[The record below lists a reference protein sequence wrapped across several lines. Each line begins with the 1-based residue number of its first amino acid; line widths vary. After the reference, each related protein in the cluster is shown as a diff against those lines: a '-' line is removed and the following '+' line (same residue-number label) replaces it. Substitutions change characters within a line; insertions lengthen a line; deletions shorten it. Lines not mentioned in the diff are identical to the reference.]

1 MRHLYYTLQTLLRGH
16 GGTAEKII
24 SLTLG
29 LAMGVLLFAQI
40 AYELSFDRFYPNP
53 DTLVMLRMRNVTKGV
68 PEYGYNY
75 GTYRPAAADLS
86 EAFPDLVESACL
98 TSNLWTP
105 AFYKDDKKLDDI
117 QTLFA
122 DTAYFATTGLTLLQ
136 GDPMDLGVQGNAF
149 ISESMARRLY
159 GDESPIGK
167 VLSVEKLF
175 DVTIR
180 GIYADVPRSS
190 IMPHD
195 LLLSM
200 AALDW
205 AYGRGTW
212 DMNNL
217 YGVLGFSI
225 FFVSILNYVLR
236 AVAAMS
242 RRAKLVGVHKC
253 SGADGRHI
261 LSMFLWETGL
271 LVAASILCGG
281 VLLWLL
287 RGQVEELLGSRL
299 TDLFTWQTLYVPL
312 DTVLLLFLVAG
323 VVPGRIYARIPV
335 TQVFRRYTD
344 GKRSWKRGLL
354 TVQFIGVAFIG
365 GLLLTTVWQYHDL
378 MTRSVGFRAEGLAVG
393 TVTGNIQRAQG
404 VADAI
409 RREPYVEAVAGSSNN
424 LLVHYSTNRLTDN
437 QGNFIC
443 PLHFTQID
451 KDFPQVTGIRLLEG
465 HWPQHR
471 GEAVVGRKTV
481 ETLKWGDTAIGRQLP
496 IDLSWAGLE
505 EPAIVT
511 GVVENVRNMGFFA
524 SQTCTAFIL
533 NDRVRTFNVRLKAP
547 LDENLKRLNAFV
559 KSAYPDLSLEF
570 TTYQDIRREQN
581 ASVST
586 FRNTVWV
593 TTACIILIVLMGL
606 IGYVSDETQ
615 RRSKEIAVRK
625 VNGAEASDILRLL
638 SVDILKIA
646 VLAVAAGMAAAWYVS
661 GQWMQQ
667 FADSRL
673 LSPAWYALL
682 ALGRRSAEGLAHRQ
696 RESCAEHQKRVKA
709 NKKVPPAFLSMRE
722 GQGDSLI
729 LRTPIGRKIWCYCMA
744 CGWNRCFRRTYHRR
758 ISTAV
763 TKAKKSLTGMLVQMP
778 SSPMNCGNTSRQ
790 GSR

>member
-86 EAFPDLVESACL
+86 EAFPELVESASL

-122 DTAYFATTGLTLLQ
+122 DTAYFATTGLTLLK
-136 GDPMDLGVQGNAF
+136 GDPKDLALHSNAF
-149 ISESMARRLY
+149 ISESMARQLY

-167 VLSVEKLF
+167 ELSVEKLF
-175 DVTIR
+175 NVTIR
-180 GIYADVPRSS
+180 GVYADVPRNS

-195 LLLSM
+195 LLLPM
-200 AALDW
+200 AAMDW
-205 AYGRGTW
+205 AYGAGTW
-212 DMNNL
+212 GTNNL
-217 YGVLGFSI
+217 YGVLFRLKQPTDVDAMNSRIQKAVEQYTDPHLGDDVVTEYSVLPLYKVYRSLPDSTRRLVILGVLGFSI

-242 RRAKLVGVHKC
+242 RRAKQVGVHKC
-253 SGADGRHI
+253 SGADGWHI

-271 LVAASILCGG
+271 LVAASIVCGG
-281 VLLWLL
+281 ALLWLL
-287 RGQVEELLGSRL
+287 RGQMEELLGSRL
-299 TDLFTWQTLYVPL
+299 SDLFTWQTLYVPL
-312 DTVLLLFLVAG
+312 GTVLLLFLVAG

-365 GLLLTTVWQYHDL
+365 GMLLTTVWQYHDL
-378 MTRSVGFRAEGLAVG
+378 MTRSVGFHAEGLAVG
-393 TVTGNIQRAQG
+393 TVTGNIERAQG

-409 RREPYVEAVAGSSNN
+409 RREPYVEAVAGSGTS
-424 LLVHYSTNRLTDN
+424 LLAHYSTNRLTDN

-443 PLHFTQID
+443 PLHFTLMD
-451 KDFPQVTGIRLLEG
+451 KEMPQVTGMTLLEG

-471 GEAVVGRKTV
+471 GEAVVGRTTV
-481 ETLKWGDTAIGRQLP
+481 ETLKWGDTAIGRKLP
-496 IDLSWAGLE
+496 VDPSWAWLE
-505 EPAIVT
+505 EQPVVT
-511 GVVENVRNMGFFA
+511 GVVEDVRNMGFFQG
-524 SQTCTAFIL
+524 QTCTAFIL

-682 ALGRRSAEGLAHRQ
+682 ALLLLVLIVAVVVL
-696 RESCAEHQKRVKA
+696 KA
-709 NKKVPPAFLSMRE
+709 WRIANENPVLS
-722 GQGDSLI
+722 I
-729 LRTPIGRKIWCYCMA
+729 
-744 CGWNRCFRRTYHRR
+744 
-758 ISTAV
+758 
-763 TKAKKSLTGMLVQMP
+763 KSE
-778 SSPMNCGNTSRQ
+778 
-790 GSR
+790 

>member
-53 DTLVMLRMRNVTKGV
+53 DTLVMLRMRNVTKGA
-68 PEYGYNY
+68 PEPEYNY

-86 EAFPDLVESACL
+86 EAFPELVESACL
-98 TSNLWTP
+98 TSNFWRP

-122 DTAYFATTGLTLLQ
+122 DTAYFATTGLTLLK
-136 GDPMDLGVQGNAF
+136 GDPKDLALHSNAF
-149 ISESMARRLY
+149 ISESMARQLY

-167 VLSVEKLF
+167 ELSVEKLYN
-175 DVTIR
+175 VTIR
-180 GIYADVPRSS
+180 GVYADVPRNS

-195 LLLSM
+195 LLLPM
-200 AALDW
+200 AAMDW
-205 AYGRGTW
+205 AYGAGTW
-212 DMNNL
+212 GTNNL
-217 YGVLGFSI
+217 YGVLFRLKQPADVEAMNSRIQKAVEQYTDPHLGDDVVTEYSVLPLYKVYRSLPDSTRRLVILGVLGFSI

-242 RRAKLVGVHKC
+242 RRAKQVGVHKC
-253 SGADGRHI
+253 SGADGWHI

-281 VLLWLL
+281 ALLWLL

-312 DTVLLLFLVAG
+312 GTVLLLFLVAG

-365 GLLLTTVWQYHDL
+365 GMLLTTVWQYHDL

-393 TVTGNIQRAQG
+393 TVTGNIERAQG

-409 RREPYVEAVAGSSNN
+409 RREPYVEAVAGSGTS
-424 LLVHYSTNRLTDN
+424 LLAHYSTNRLTDN

-443 PLHFTQID
+443 PLHFTLMD
-451 KDFPQVTGIRLLEG
+451 KEMPQVTGMTLLEG

-471 GEAVVGRKTV
+471 GEAVVGRTTV
-481 ETLKWGDTAIGRQLP
+481 ETLKWGDTAIGRKLP
-496 IDLSWAGLE
+496 VDPSWARLE
-505 EPAIVT
+505 EQPVVT
-511 GVVENVRNMGFFA
+511 GVVEDVRNMGFFQG
-524 SQTCTAFIL
+524 QTCTAFIL

-547 LDENLKRLNAFV
+547 LDDNLKRLNAFI

-682 ALGRRSAEGLAHRQ
+682 ALLLLVLIVAVVVL
-696 RESCAEHQKRVKA
+696 KA
-709 NKKVPPAFLSMRE
+709 WRIANENPVLS
-722 GQGDSLI
+722 I
-729 LRTPIGRKIWCYCMA
+729 
-744 CGWNRCFRRTYHRR
+744 
-758 ISTAV
+758 
-763 TKAKKSLTGMLVQMP
+763 KSE
-778 SSPMNCGNTSRQ
+778 
-790 GSR
+790 

>member
-68 PEYGYNY
+68 PEAGYNY
-75 GTYRPAAADLS
+75 FTYRPAAADLS
-86 EAFPDLVESACL
+86 EAFPELVESACL
-98 TSNLWTP
+98 TSNFWRP

-122 DTAYFATTGLTLLQ
+122 DTAYFATTGLTLLK
-136 GDPMDLGVQGNAF
+136 GDPKDLALHSNAF
-149 ISESMARRLY
+149 ISESMARQLY

-167 VLSVEKLF
+167 ELSVEKLF
-175 DVTIR
+175 NVTIR
-180 GIYADVPRSS
+180 GVYADVPRNS

-195 LLLSM
+195 LLLPM
-200 AALDW
+200 AAMDW
-205 AYGRGTW
+205 AYGAGTW
-212 DMNNL
+212 GTNNL
-217 YGVLGFSI
+217 YGVLFRLKQPTDVDAMNSRIQKAVEQYTDPHLGDDVVTEYSVLPLYKVYRSLPDSTRRLVILGVLGFSI

-242 RRAKLVGVHKC
+242 RRAKQVGVHKC
-253 SGADGRHI
+253 SGADGWHI

-271 LVAASILCGG
+271 LVAASIVCGG
-281 VLLWLL
+281 ALLWLL

-299 TDLFTWQTLYVPL
+299 SDLFTWQTLYVPL
-312 DTVLLLFLVAG
+312 GTVLLLFLMAG

-365 GLLLTTVWQYHDL
+365 SMLLTTVWQYHDL

-393 TVTGNIQRAQG
+393 TVTGNIERAQG

-409 RREPYVEAVAGSSNN
+409 RREPYVEAVAGSGTS
-424 LLVHYSTNRLTDN
+424 LLAHYSTNRLTDN

-443 PLHFTQID
+443 PLHFTLMD
-451 KDFPQVTGIRLLEG
+451 KEMPQVTGMTLLEG

-471 GEAVVGRKTV
+471 GEAVVGRTTV
-481 ETLKWGDTAIGRQLP
+481 ETLKWGDTAIGRKLP
-496 IDLSWAGLE
+496 VDPSWARLE
-505 EPAIVT
+505 EQPVVT
-511 GVVENVRNMGFFA
+511 GVVEDVRNMGFFQG
-524 SQTCTAFIL
+524 QTCTAFIL

-547 LDENLKRLNAFV
+547 LDDNLKRLNAFI

-638 SVDILKIA
+638 SLDILKIA

-682 ALGRRSAEGLAHRQ
+682 ALLLLVLIVAIVVL
-696 RESCAEHQKRVKA
+696 KA
-709 NKKVPPAFLSMRE
+709 WRIANENPVLS
-722 GQGDSLI
+722 I
-729 LRTPIGRKIWCYCMA
+729 
-744 CGWNRCFRRTYHRR
+744 
-758 ISTAV
+758 
-763 TKAKKSLTGMLVQMP
+763 KSE
-778 SSPMNCGNTSRQ
+778 
-790 GSR
+790 

>member
-68 PEYGYNY
+68 PEAGYNY
-75 GTYRPAAADLS
+75 FTYRPAAADLS
-86 EAFPDLVESACL
+86 EAFPELVESACL
-98 TSNLWTP
+98 TSNFWRP

-122 DTAYFATTGLTLLQ
+122 DTAYFATTGLTLLK
-136 GDPMDLGVQGNAF
+136 GDPKDLALHSNAF
-149 ISESMARRLY
+149 ISESMARQLY

-167 VLSVEKLF
+167 ELSVEKLF
-175 DVTIR
+175 NVTIR
-180 GIYADVPRSS
+180 GVYADVPRNS

-195 LLLSM
+195 LLLPM
-200 AALDW
+200 AAMDW
-205 AYGRGTW
+205 AYGAGTW
-212 DMNNL
+212 GTNNL
-217 YGVLGFSI
+217 YGVLFRLKQPTDVDAMNSRIQKAVEQYTDPHLGDDVVTEYSVLPLYKVYRSLPDSTRRLVILGVLGFSI

-242 RRAKLVGVHKC
+242 RRAKQVGVHKC
-253 SGADGRHI
+253 SGADGWHI

-271 LVAASILCGG
+271 LVAASIVCGG
-281 VLLWLL
+281 ALLWLL

-299 TDLFTWQTLYVPL
+299 SDLFTWQTLYVPL
-312 DTVLLLFLVAG
+312 GTVLLLFLMAG
-323 VVPGRIYARIPV
+323 VVPGRIYARIPM
-335 TQVFRRYTD
+335 TQVFRCYTD

-354 TVQFIGVAFIG
+354 TVQFIGVSFIG

-393 TVTGNIQRAQG
+393 TVTGNIERAQG

-409 RREPYVEAVAGSSNN
+409 RREPYVEAVAGSGSH
-424 LLVHYSTNRLTDN
+424 LLAHFSTYRLLDN

-443 PLHFTQID
+443 PLHFTLMD
-451 KDFPQVTGIRLLEG
+451 KEMPQVTGMTLLEG

-471 GEAVVGRKTV
+471 GEAVVGRTTV
-481 ETLKWGDTAIGRQLP
+481 ETLKWGDTAIGRKLP
-496 IDLSWAGLE
+496 VDPSWARLE
-505 EPAIVT
+505 EQPVVT
-511 GVVENVRNMGFFA
+511 GVVEDVRNMGFFQG
-524 SQTCTAFIL
+524 QTCTAFIL

-547 LDENLKRLNAFV
+547 LDDNLKRLNAFI

-638 SVDILKIA
+638 SLDILKIA

-682 ALGRRSAEGLAHRQ
+682 ALLLLMLIVAIVVL
-696 RESCAEHQKRVKA
+696 KA
-709 NKKVPPAFLSMRE
+709 WRIANENPVLS
-722 GQGDSLI
+722 I
-729 LRTPIGRKIWCYCMA
+729 
-744 CGWNRCFRRTYHRR
+744 
-758 ISTAV
+758 
-763 TKAKKSLTGMLVQMP
+763 KSE
-778 SSPMNCGNTSRQ
+778 
-790 GSR
+790 

>member
-68 PEYGYNY
+68 PAAEYNY

-86 EAFPDLVESACL
+86 EAFPELVESASL

-122 DTAYFATTGLTLLQ
+122 DTAYFATTGLTLLK
-136 GDPMDLGVQGNAF
+136 GDPKDLALHSNAF
-149 ISESMARRLY
+149 ISESMARQLY

-167 VLSVEKLF
+167 ELSVEKLF
-175 DVTIR
+175 NVTIR
-180 GIYADVPRSS
+180 GVYADVPRNS

-195 LLLSM
+195 LLLPM
-200 AALDW
+200 AAMDW
-205 AYGRGTW
+205 AYGAGTW
-212 DMNNL
+212 GTNNL
-217 YGVLGFSI
+217 YGVLFRLKQPTDVDAMNSRIQKAVEQYTDPHLGDDVVTEYSVLPLYKVYRSLPDSTRRLVILGVLGFSI

-242 RRAKLVGVHKC
+242 RRAKQVGVHKC
-253 SGADGRHI
+253 SGADGWHI

-271 LVAASILCGG
+271 LVVVSILFGG
-281 VLLWLL
+281 ALLWLL

-299 TDLFTWQTLYVPL
+299 SDLFTWQTLYVPL
-312 DTVLLLFLVAG
+312 GTVLLLFLVAG

-365 GLLLTTVWQYHDL
+365 SMLLTTVWQYHDL

-393 TVTGNIQRAQG
+393 TVTGNIERAQG

-409 RREPYVEAVAGSSNN
+409 RREPYVEAVAGSGTS

-443 PLHFTQID
+443 PLHFTLMD
-451 KDFPQVTGIRLLEG
+451 KEMPQVTGMTLLEG

-471 GEAVVGRKTV
+471 GEAVVGRTTV
-481 ETLKWGDTAIGRQLP
+481 ETLKWGDTAIGRKLP
-496 IDLSWAGLE
+496 VDPSWARLE
-505 EPAIVT
+505 EQPVVT
-511 GVVENVRNMGFFA
+511 GVVEDVRNMGFFQG
-524 SQTCTAFIL
+524 QTCTAFIL

-547 LDENLKRLNAFV
+547 LDDNLKRLNAFV
-559 KSAYPDLSLEF
+559 KSTYPDLSLEF

-638 SVDILKIA
+638 SLDILKIA

-682 ALGRRSAEGLAHRQ
+682 ALLLLVLIVAIVVL
-696 RESCAEHQKRVKA
+696 KA
-709 NKKVPPAFLSMRE
+709 WRIANENPVLS
-722 GQGDSLI
+722 I
-729 LRTPIGRKIWCYCMA
+729 
-744 CGWNRCFRRTYHRR
+744 
-758 ISTAV
+758 
-763 TKAKKSLTGMLVQMP
+763 KSE
-778 SSPMNCGNTSRQ
+778 
-790 GSR
+790 

>member
-1 MRHLYYTLQTLLRGH
+1 MRHLYYTIQTLLRGH

-68 PEYGYNY
+68 PAAEYNY

-86 EAFPDLVESACL
+86 EAFPELVESACL
-98 TSNLWTP
+98 TSNFWRP
-105 AFYKDDKKLDDI
+105 AFYKDDKKLEDI

-122 DTAYFATTGLTLLQ
+122 DTAYFATTGLTLLK
-136 GDPMDLGVQGNAF
+136 GDPKDLALHSNAF
-149 ISESMARRLY
+149 ISESMARQLY

-167 VLSVEKLF
+167 ELSVEKLF
-175 DVTIR
+175 NVTIR
-180 GIYADVPRSS
+180 GVYADVPRNS

-195 LLLSM
+195 LLLPM
-200 AALDW
+200 AAMDW
-205 AYGRGTW
+205 AYGAGTW
-212 DMNNL
+212 GTNNL
-217 YGVLGFSI
+217 YGVLFRLKQPTDVDAMNSRIQKAVEQYTDPHLGDDVVTEYSVLPLYKVYRSLPDSTRRLVILGVLGFSI

-242 RRAKLVGVHKC
+242 RRAKQVGVHKC
-253 SGADGRHI
+253 SGADGWHI

-281 VLLWLL
+281 ALLWLL

-312 DTVLLLFLVAG
+312 GTVLLLFLVAG

-365 GLLLTTVWQYHDL
+365 GMLLTTVWQYHDL

-393 TVTGNIQRAQG
+393 MVTGNIERAQG

-409 RREPYVEAVAGSSNN
+409 RREPYVEAVAGSGTS
-424 LLVHYSTNRLTDN
+424 LLAHYSTNRLTDN

-443 PLHFTQID
+443 PLHFTLMD
-451 KDFPQVTGIRLLEG
+451 KEMPQVTGMTLLEG

-471 GEAVVGRKTV
+471 GEAVVGRTTV
-481 ETLKWGDTAIGRQLP
+481 ETLKWGDTAIGRKLP
-496 IDLSWAGLE
+496 VDPSWARLE
-505 EPAIVT
+505 EQPVVT
-511 GVVENVRNMGFFA
+511 GVVEDVRNMGFFQG
-524 SQTCTAFIL
+524 QTCTAFIL

-547 LDENLKRLNAFV
+547 LDDNLKRLNAFI

-682 ALGRRSAEGLAHRQ
+682 ALLLLVLIVAVVVL
-696 RESCAEHQKRVKA
+696 KA
-709 NKKVPPAFLSMRE
+709 WRIANENPVLS
-722 GQGDSLI
+722 I
-729 LRTPIGRKIWCYCMA
+729 
-744 CGWNRCFRRTYHRR
+744 
-758 ISTAV
+758 
-763 TKAKKSLTGMLVQMP
+763 KSE
-778 SSPMNCGNTSRQ
+778 
-790 GSR
+790 

>member
-68 PEYGYNY
+68 PAAEYNY

-86 EAFPDLVESACL
+86 EAFPELVESACL
-98 TSNLWTP
+98 TSNFWRP

-122 DTAYFATTGLTLLQ
+122 DTAYFATTGLTLLK
-136 GDPMDLGVQGNAF
+136 GDPKDLALHSNAF
-149 ISESMARRLY
+149 ISESMARQLY
-159 GDESPIGK
+159 GDENPIGK
-167 VLSVEKLF
+167 ELSVEKLYN
-175 DVTIR
+175 VTIR
-180 GIYADVPRSS
+180 GVYADVPRNS

-195 LLLSM
+195 LLLPM
-200 AALDW
+200 AAMDW
-205 AYGRGTW
+205 AYGAGTW
-212 DMNNL
+212 GTNNL
-217 YGVLGFSI
+217 YGVLFRLKQPADVEAMNSRIQKAVEQYTDPHLGDDVVTEYSVLPLYKVYRSLPDSTRRLVILGVLGFSI

-242 RRAKLVGVHKC
+242 RRAKQVGVHKC
-253 SGADGRHI
+253 SGADGWHI

-271 LVAASILCGG
+271 LVVVSILCGG
-281 VLLWLL
+281 ALLWLL

-299 TDLFTWQTLYVPL
+299 ADLFTWQTLYVPL
-312 DTVLLLFLVAG
+312 GTVLLLFLVAG

-354 TVQFIGVAFIG
+354 TVQFIGVSFIG
-365 GLLLTTVWQYHDL
+365 SMLLTTVWQYHDL

-393 TVTGNIQRAQG
+393 TVTGNIERAQG

-409 RREPYVEAVAGSSNN
+409 RREPYVEAVAGSGTS
-424 LLVHYSTNRLTDN
+424 LLAHYSTNRLTDN

-443 PLHFTQID
+443 PLHFTLMD
-451 KDFPQVTGIRLLEG
+451 KEMPQVTGMTLLEG

-471 GEAVVGRKTV
+471 GEAVVGRTTV
-481 ETLKWGDTAIGRQLP
+481 ETLKWGDTAIGRKLP
-496 IDLSWAGLE
+496 VDPSWAGLE

-559 KSAYPDLSLEF
+559 KSTYPDLSLEF

-667 FADSRL
+667 FADSHL

-682 ALGRRSAEGLAHRQ
+682 ALLLLVLIVAVVVL
-696 RESCAEHQKRVKA
+696 KA
-709 NKKVPPAFLSMRE
+709 WRIANENPVLS
-722 GQGDSLI
+722 I
-729 LRTPIGRKIWCYCMA
+729 
-744 CGWNRCFRRTYHRR
+744 
-758 ISTAV
+758 
-763 TKAKKSLTGMLVQMP
+763 KSE
-778 SSPMNCGNTSRQ
+778 
-790 GSR
+790 

>member
-40 AYELSFDRFYPNP
+40 AYELSYDRFYPNP

-86 EAFPDLVESACL
+86 EAFPELVESASL

-122 DTAYFATTGLTLLQ
+122 DTAYFATTGLTLLK
-136 GDPMDLGVQGNAF
+136 GDPKDLALHSNAF
-149 ISESMARRLY
+149 ISESMARQLY

-167 VLSVEKLF
+167 ELSVEKLF
-175 DVTIR
+175 NVTIR
-180 GIYADVPRSS
+180 GVYADVPRNS

-195 LLLSM
+195 LLLPM
-200 AALDW
+200 AAMDW
-205 AYGRGTW
+205 AYGAGTW
-212 DMNNL
+212 GTNNL
-217 YGVLGFSI
+217 YGVLFRLKQPTDVDAMNSRIQKAVEQYTDPHLGDDVVTEYSVQPLYKVYRSLPDSTRRLVILGVLGFSI

-253 SGADGRHI
+253 SGADSRHI

-287 RGQVEELLGSRL
+287 REQVEELLGSRL

-312 DTVLLLFLVAG
+312 GTVLLLFLVAG

-393 TVTGNIQRAQG
+393 MVTGDIRRAQG

-409 RREPYVEAVAGSSNN
+409 RREPYVEAVAGSGTN
-424 LLVHYSTNRLTDN
+424 LLAHFSTYRLTDN

-443 PLHFTQID
+443 PLHFTLMD
-451 KDFPQVTGIRLLEG
+451 KEMPQVTGMTLLEG

-471 GEAVVGRKTV
+471 GEAVVGRTTV
-481 ETLKWGDTAIGRQLP
+481 ETLKWGDTAIGRKLP
-496 IDLSWAGLE
+496 VDPSWARLE
-505 EPAIVT
+505 EQPVVT
-511 GVVENVRNMGFFA
+511 GVVEDVRNMGFFQG
-524 SQTCTAFIL
+524 QTCTAFIL
-533 NDRVRTFNVRLKAP
+533 NDRIRTFNVRLKAP
-547 LDENLKRLNAFV
+547 LDDNLKRLNAFI

-638 SVDILKIA
+638 SLDILKIA

-682 ALGRRSAEGLAHRQ
+682 ALLLLMLIVAIVVL
-696 RESCAEHQKRVKA
+696 KA
-709 NKKVPPAFLSMRE
+709 WRIANENPVLS
-722 GQGDSLI
+722 I
-729 LRTPIGRKIWCYCMA
+729 
-744 CGWNRCFRRTYHRR
+744 
-758 ISTAV
+758 
-763 TKAKKSLTGMLVQMP
+763 KSE
-778 SSPMNCGNTSRQ
+778 
-790 GSR
+790 

>member
-1 MRHLYYTLQTLLRGH
+1 MRHLYYILQTLLRGH

-29 LAMGVLLFAQI
+29 LVMGVLLFAQI
-40 AYELSFDRFYPNP
+40 AYELSYDRFYPNP

-68 PEYGYNY
+68 PEPGYNY

-86 EAFPDLVESACL
+86 EAFPELVESASL
-98 TSNLWTP
+98 TSNFWAP

-136 GDPMDLGVQGNAF
+136 GNPMDLGVKSNAF
-149 ISESMARRLY
+149 ISESKARELY

-167 VLSVEKLF
+167 ELSVEKLF
-175 DVTIR
+175 NVTIR
-180 GIYADVPRSS
+180 GIYADVPRNS

-200 AALDW
+200 AAMDW

-217 YGVLGFSI
+217 YGVLFRLKQPADVDAMNSRIQKAVEQYTDPHLGDDVVTEYSVLPLYKVYRSFPDSTRRLVILGVLGFSI

-253 SGADGRHI
+253 SGADGWHI

-271 LVAASILCGG
+271 LVVASILCGG

-287 RGQVEELLGSRL
+287 REQVEELLGSRL

-312 DTVLLLFLVAG
+312 GTVLLLFLVAG

-354 TVQFIGVAFIG
+354 FVQFIGVSFIG
-365 GLLLTTVWQYHDL
+365 GLLLTTVWQYHEL

-393 TVTGNIQRAQG
+393 MVTGNIQRAQG

-409 RREPYVEAVAGSSNN
+409 RREPYVEAVAGSGSH
-424 LLVHYSTNRLTDN
+424 LLAHFSTYRLLDN

-451 KDFPQVTGIRLLEG
+451 KDFPQVTGLQLLEG

-496 IDLSWAGLE
+496 IDPSWAGLE

-511 GVVENVRNMGFFA
+511 GVVENVRNMGFF
-524 SQTCTAFIL
+524 SGQTCTAFIL
-533 NDRVRTFNVRLKAP
+533 NDRLRTFNVRLKVP

-559 KSAYPDLSLEF
+559 KSTYPDLALEF

-615 RRSKEIAVRK
+615 RRSKEIAIRK

-638 SVDILKIA
+638 SLDILKIA
-646 VLAVAAGMAAAWYVS
+646 VVAVAAGMAVAWYVS

-667 FADSRL
+667 FADSHL
-673 LSPAWYALL
+673 LSVVWYVLL
-682 ALGRRSAEGLAHRQ
+682 ALLLLVLVVAVVVL
-696 RESCAEHQKRVKA
+696 KA
-709 NKKVPPAFLSMRE
+709 WRIANENPVLS
-722 GQGDSLI
+722 I
-729 LRTPIGRKIWCYCMA
+729 
-744 CGWNRCFRRTYHRR
+744 
-758 ISTAV
+758 
-763 TKAKKSLTGMLVQMP
+763 KSE
-778 SSPMNCGNTSRQ
+778 
-790 GSR
+790 

>member
-53 DTLVMLRMRNVTKGV
+53 DTLVMLRMRNVTKGA
-68 PEYGYNY
+68 PEPEYNY

-86 EAFPDLVESACL
+86 EAFPELVESACL
-98 TSNLWTP
+98 TSNFWRPT
-105 AFYKDDKKLDDI
+105 FYKDDKKLDDI

-122 DTAYFATTGLTLLQ
+122 DTAYFATTGLTLLK
-136 GDPMDLGVQGNAF
+136 GDPKDLALHSNAF

-167 VLSVEKLF
+167 ELSVEKLYN
-175 DVTIR
+175 VTIR
-180 GIYADVPRSS
+180 GVYADVPRNS

-195 LLLSM
+195 LLLPM
-200 AALDW
+200 AAMDW
-205 AYGRGTW
+205 AYGAGTW
-212 DMNNL
+212 GTNNL
-217 YGVLGFSI
+217 YGVLFRLKQPADVEAMNSRIQKAVEQYTDPHLGDDVVTEYSVLPLYKVYRSLPDSTRRLVILGVLGFSI

-242 RRAKLVGVHKC
+242 RRAKQVGVHKC

-271 LVAASILCGG
+271 LVAASIVCGG
-281 VLLWLL
+281 ALLWLL

-299 TDLFTWQTLYVPL
+299 SDLFTWQTLYVPL
-312 DTVLLLFLVAG
+312 GTVLLFFLVAG

-365 GLLLTTVWQYHDL
+365 GMLLTTVWQYHDL

-393 TVTGNIQRAQG
+393 TVTGNIERAQG

-409 RREPYVEAVAGSSNN
+409 RREPYVEAVAGSGTS
-424 LLVHYSTNRLTDN
+424 LLAHYSTNRLTDN

-443 PLHFTQID
+443 PLHFTLMD
-451 KDFPQVTGIRLLEG
+451 KEMPQVTGMTLLEG

-471 GEAVVGRKTV
+471 GEAVVGRTTV
-481 ETLKWGDTAIGRQLP
+481 ETLKWGDTAIGRKLP
-496 IDLSWAGLE
+496 IDPSWTRLE
-505 EPAIVT
+505 EQPVVT
-511 GVVENVRNMGFFA
+511 GVVEDVRNMGFFQG
-524 SQTCTAFIL
+524 QTCTAFIL

-547 LDENLKRLNAFV
+547 LDDNLKRLNAFI

-593 TTACIILIVLMGL
+593 TTACIILIVLMWL

-638 SVDILKIA
+638 SLDILKIA

-682 ALGRRSAEGLAHRQ
+682 ALLLLVLIVAVVVL
-696 RESCAEHQKRVKA
+696 KA
-709 NKKVPPAFLSMRE
+709 WRIANENPVLS
-722 GQGDSLI
+722 I
-729 LRTPIGRKIWCYCMA
+729 
-744 CGWNRCFRRTYHRR
+744 
-758 ISTAV
+758 
-763 TKAKKSLTGMLVQMP
+763 KSE
-778 SSPMNCGNTSRQ
+778 
-790 GSR
+790 

>member
-86 EAFPDLVESACL
+86 EAFPELVESASL

-122 DTAYFATTGLTLLQ
+122 DTAYFATTGLTLLK
-136 GDPMDLGVQGNAF
+136 GDPKDLALHSNAF
-149 ISESMARRLY
+149 ISESMARQLY

-167 VLSVEKLF
+167 ELSVEKLF
-175 DVTIR
+175 NVTIR
-180 GIYADVPRSS
+180 GVYADVPRNS

-195 LLLSM
+195 LLLPM
-200 AALDW
+200 AAMDW
-205 AYGRGTW
+205 AYGAGTW
-212 DMNNL
+212 GTNNL
-217 YGVLGFSI
+217 YGVLFRLKQPTDVDAMNSRIQKAVEQYTDPHLGDDVVTEYSVLPLYKVYRSLPDSTRRLVILGVLGFSI

-242 RRAKLVGVHKC
+242 RRAKQVGVHKC
-253 SGADGRHI
+253 SGADGWHI

-271 LVAASILCGG
+271 LVAASIVCGG
-281 VLLWLL
+281 ALLWLL

-299 TDLFTWQTLYVPL
+299 SDLFTWQTLYVPL
-312 DTVLLLFLVAG
+312 GTVLLLFLVAG

-365 GLLLTTVWQYHDL
+365 GMLLTTVWQYHDL
-378 MTRSVGFRAEGLAVG
+378 MTRSVGFHAEGLAVG
-393 TVTGNIQRAQG
+393 TVTGNIERAQG

-409 RREPYVEAVAGSSNN
+409 RREPYVEAVAGSGTS
-424 LLVHYSTNRLTDN
+424 LLAHYSTNRLTDN

-443 PLHFTQID
+443 PLHFTLMD
-451 KDFPQVTGIRLLEG
+451 KEMPQVTGMTLLEG

-471 GEAVVGRKTV
+471 GEAVVGRTTV
-481 ETLKWGDTAIGRQLP
+481 ETLKWGDTAIGRKLP
-496 IDLSWAGLE
+496 VDPSWARLE
-505 EPAIVT
+505 EQPVVT
-511 GVVENVRNMGFFA
+511 GVVEDVRNMGFFQG
-524 SQTCTAFIL
+524 QTCTAFIL

-547 LDENLKRLNAFV
+547 LDDNLKRLNAFV
-559 KSAYPDLSLEF
+559 KSTYPDLALEF

-615 RRSKEIAVRK
+615 RRSKEIAIRK

-646 VLAVAAGMAAAWYVS
+646 VAAVVAGMAAAWYVS

-682 ALGRRSAEGLAHRQ
+682 ALLLLVLIVAVVVL
-696 RESCAEHQKRVKA
+696 KA
-709 NKKVPPAFLSMRE
+709 WRIANENPVLS
-722 GQGDSLI
+722 I
-729 LRTPIGRKIWCYCMA
+729 
-744 CGWNRCFRRTYHRR
+744 
-758 ISTAV
+758 
-763 TKAKKSLTGMLVQMP
+763 KSE
-778 SSPMNCGNTSRQ
+778 
-790 GSR
+790 

>member
-86 EAFPDLVESACL
+86 EAFPELVESASL

-122 DTAYFATTGLTLLQ
+122 DTAYFATTGLTLLK
-136 GDPMDLGVQGNAF
+136 GDPKDLALHSNAF
-149 ISESMARRLY
+149 ISESMARQLY

-167 VLSVEKLF
+167 ELSVEKLF
-175 DVTIR
+175 NVTIR
-180 GIYADVPRSS
+180 GVYADVPRNS

-195 LLLSM
+195 LLLPM
-200 AALDW
+200 AAMDW
-205 AYGRGTW
+205 AYGAGTW
-212 DMNNL
+212 GTNNL
-217 YGVLGFSI
+217 YGVLFRLKQPTDVDAMNSRIQKAVEQYTDPHLGDDVVTEYSVLPLYKVYRSLPDSTRRLVILGVLGFSI

-242 RRAKLVGVHKC
+242 RRAKQVGVHKC
-253 SGADGRHI
+253 SGADGWHI

-271 LVAASILCGG
+271 LVVVSILFGG
-281 VLLWLL
+281 ALLWLL

-299 TDLFTWQTLYVPL
+299 SDLFTWQTLYVPL
-312 DTVLLLFLVAG
+312 GTVLLLFLVAG

-365 GLLLTTVWQYHDL
+365 SMLLTTVWQYHDL

-393 TVTGNIQRAQG
+393 TVTGNIERAQG

-409 RREPYVEAVAGSSNN
+409 RREPYVEAVAGSGTS
-424 LLVHYSTNRLTDN
+424 LLAHYSTNRLTDN

-443 PLHFTQID
+443 PLHFTLMD
-451 KDFPQVTGIRLLEG
+451 KEMPQVTGMTLLEG

-471 GEAVVGRKTV
+471 GEAVVGRTTV
-481 ETLKWGDTAIGRQLP
+481 ETLKWGDTAIGRKLP
-496 IDLSWAGLE
+496 VDPSWARLE
-505 EPAIVT
+505 EQPVVT
-511 GVVENVRNMGFFA
+511 GVVEDVRNMGFFQG
-524 SQTCTAFIL
+524 QTCTAFIL

-547 LDENLKRLNAFV
+547 LDDNLKRLNAFI

-638 SVDILKIA
+638 SLDILKIA

-682 ALGRRSAEGLAHRQ
+682 ALLLLVLIVAIVVL
-696 RESCAEHQKRVKA
+696 KA
-709 NKKVPPAFLSMRE
+709 WRIANENPVLS
-722 GQGDSLI
+722 I
-729 LRTPIGRKIWCYCMA
+729 
-744 CGWNRCFRRTYHRR
+744 
-758 ISTAV
+758 
-763 TKAKKSLTGMLVQMP
+763 KSE
-778 SSPMNCGNTSRQ
+778 
-790 GSR
+790 

>member
-68 PEYGYNY
+68 PAAEYNY

-86 EAFPDLVESACL
+86 EAFPELVENACL
-98 TSNLWTP
+98 TSNFWRP

-122 DTAYFATTGLTLLQ
+122 DTAYFATTGLTLLK
-136 GDPMDLGVQGNAF
+136 GDPKDLALHSNAF
-149 ISESMARRLY
+149 ISESMARQLY
-159 GDESPIGK
+159 GDENPIGK
-167 VLSVEKLF
+167 ELSVEKLYN
-175 DVTIR
+175 VTIR
-180 GIYADVPRSS
+180 GVYADVPRNS

-217 YGVLGFSI
+217 YGVLFRLKQPADVEAMNSRIQKAVEQYTDPHLGDDVVTEYSVLPLYKVYRSLPDSTRRLVILGVLGFSI

-242 RRAKLVGVHKC
+242 RRAKQVGVHKC
-253 SGADGRHI
+253 SGADGWHI

-281 VLLWLL
+281 ALLWLL

-312 DTVLLLFLVAG
+312 GTVLLLFLVAG

-378 MTRSVGFRAEGLAVG
+378 MTRSVGFRAEGMAVG
-393 TVTGNIQRAQG
+393 MVTGNIERAQG

-409 RREPYVEAVAGSSNN
+409 RREPYVEAVAGSGTS
-424 LLVHYSTNRLTDN
+424 LLAHYSTNRLTDN

-443 PLHFTQID
+443 PLHFTLMD
-451 KDFPQVTGIRLLEG
+451 KEMPQVTGMTLLEG

-471 GEAVVGRKTV
+471 GEAVVGRTTV
-481 ETLKWGDTAIGRQLP
+481 ETLKWGDTAIGRKLP
-496 IDLSWAGLE
+496 VDPSWARLE
-505 EPAIVT
+505 EQPVVT
-511 GVVENVRNMGFFA
+511 GVVEDVRNMGFFQG
-524 SQTCTAFIL
+524 QTCTAFIL

-547 LDENLKRLNAFV
+547 LDDNLKRLNAFI
-559 KSAYPDLSLEF
+559 KSAYPNLSLEF

-638 SVDILKIA
+638 SLDILKIA

-682 ALGRRSAEGLAHRQ
+682 ALLLLVLIVAIVVL
-696 RESCAEHQKRVKA
+696 KA
-709 NKKVPPAFLSMRE
+709 WRIANENPVLS
-722 GQGDSLI
+722 I
-729 LRTPIGRKIWCYCMA
+729 
-744 CGWNRCFRRTYHRR
+744 
-758 ISTAV
+758 
-763 TKAKKSLTGMLVQMP
+763 KSE
-778 SSPMNCGNTSRQ
+778 
-790 GSR
+790 

>member
-1 MRHLYYTLQTLLRGH
+1 MRHLYYTLQTLLRGQ

-68 PEYGYNY
+68 PAAEYNY

-86 EAFPDLVESACL
+86 EAFPELVESASL
-98 TSNLWTP
+98 TSNLWRP

-122 DTAYFATTGLTLLQ
+122 DTAYFATTGLTLLK
-136 GDPMDLGVQGNAF
+136 GDPKDLALHSNAF
-149 ISESMARRLY
+149 ISESMARQLY
-159 GDESPIGK
+159 GGESPIGK

-180 GIYADVPRSS
+180 GIYADVPRNS

-200 AALDW
+200 AAMDW
-205 AYGRGTW
+205 AYGAGTW
-212 DMNNL
+212 GTNNL
-217 YGVLGFSI
+217 YGVLFRLKQPADVDAMNSRIQKAVEQYTDPHLGDDVVTEYSVLPLYKVYRSLPDSTRRLVILGVLGFSI

-312 DTVLLLFLVAG
+312 GTVLLLFLVAG

-354 TVQFIGVAFIG
+354 TVQFIGVSFIG

-378 MTRSVGFRAEGLAVG
+378 MTRSVGFHAEGLAVG
-393 TVTGNIQRAQG
+393 TVTGDIRRAQG

-409 RREPYVEAVAGSSNN
+409 RREPYVEAVAGSGTS
-424 LLVHYSTNRLTDN
+424 LLAHYSTNRLTDN

-443 PLHFTQID
+443 PLHFTLMD
-451 KDFPQVTGIRLLEG
+451 KEMPQVTGMTLLEG
-465 HWPQHR
+465 HWPQHL
-471 GEAVVGRKTV
+471 GEAVVGRTTV
-481 ETLKWGDTAIGRQLP
+481 ETLKWGDTAIGRKLP
-496 IDLSWAGLE
+496 VDPSWARLE
-505 EPAIVT
+505 EQPVVT
-511 GVVENVRNMGFFA
+511 GVVEDVRNMGFFQG
-524 SQTCTAFIL
+524 QTCTAFIL

-547 LDENLKRLNAFV
+547 LDDNLKRLNAFI

-638 SVDILKIA
+638 SLDILKIA

-682 ALGRRSAEGLAHRQ
+682 ALLLLVLIVAIVVL
-696 RESCAEHQKRVKA
+696 KA
-709 NKKVPPAFLSMRE
+709 WRIANENPVLS
-722 GQGDSLI
+722 I
-729 LRTPIGRKIWCYCMA
+729 
-744 CGWNRCFRRTYHRR
+744 
-758 ISTAV
+758 
-763 TKAKKSLTGMLVQMP
+763 KSE
-778 SSPMNCGNTSRQ
+778 
-790 GSR
+790 

>member
-40 AYELSFDRFYPNP
+40 AYELSYDRFYPNP
-53 DTLVMLRMRNVTKGV
+53 DTLVRLRMRNVNKGV
-68 PEYGYNY
+68 PEAGYNY
-75 GTYRPAAADLS
+75 FTYRPAAADLS
-86 EAFPDLVESACL
+86 EAFPDLVESASL
-98 TSNLWTP
+98 TSNLFWEP
-105 AFYKDDKKLDDI
+105 AFYKDEKKLEDI
-117 QTLFA
+117 QILFA
-122 DTAYFATTGLTLLQ
+122 DTAYFATTGLPLLQ
-136 GDPMDLGVQGNAF
+136 GNPKDLGVQGNAF

-180 GIYADVPRSS
+180 GIYADVPRNS

-271 LVAASILCGG
+271 LVAVSILCGAM
-281 VLLWLL
+281 LLYLL
-287 RGQVEELLGSRL
+287 REQVEELLGSRL
-299 TDLFTWQTLYVPL
+299 ADLFTRQTLYVPAG
-312 DTVLLLFLVAG
+312 TVLLLFLVAG

-354 TVQFIGVAFIG
+354 TVQFIGVSFIG

-378 MTRSVGFRAEGLAVG
+378 MTRSVGFHAEGLAVG
-393 TVTGNIQRAQG
+393 TVTGDIRRAQG

-409 RREPYVEAVAGSSNN
+409 RREPYVEAVAGSGSH
-424 LLVHYSTNRLTDN
+424 LLAHFSTYRLLDN

-443 PLHFTQID
+443 PLHFTLMD
-451 KDFPQVTGIRLLEG
+451 KEMPQVTGMTLLEG

-471 GEAVVGRKTV
+471 GEAVVGRTTV
-481 ETLKWGDTAIGRQLP
+481 ETLKWGDTAIGRKLP
-496 IDLSWAGLE
+496 VDPSWARLE
-505 EPAIVT
+505 EQPVVT
-511 GVVENVRNMGFFA
+511 GVVEDVRNMGFFQG
-524 SQTCTAFIL
+524 QTCTAFIL

-547 LDENLKRLNAFV
+547 LDDNLKRLNAFI

-638 SVDILKIA
+638 SLDILKIA

-682 ALGRRSAEGLAHRQ
+682 ALLLLVLIVAIVVL
-696 RESCAEHQKRVKA
+696 KA
-709 NKKVPPAFLSMRE
+709 WRIANENPVLS
-722 GQGDSLI
+722 I
-729 LRTPIGRKIWCYCMA
+729 
-744 CGWNRCFRRTYHRR
+744 
-758 ISTAV
+758 
-763 TKAKKSLTGMLVQMP
+763 KSE
-778 SSPMNCGNTSRQ
+778 
-790 GSR
+790 

>member
-86 EAFPDLVESACL
+86 EAFPELVESASL

-122 DTAYFATTGLTLLQ
+122 DTAYFATTGLTLLK
-136 GDPMDLGVQGNAF
+136 GDPKDLALHSNAF
-149 ISESMARRLY
+149 ISESMARQLY

-167 VLSVEKLF
+167 ELSVEKLF
-175 DVTIR
+175 NVTIR
-180 GIYADVPRSS
+180 GVYADVPRNS

-195 LLLSM
+195 LLLPM
-200 AALDW
+200 AAMDW
-205 AYGRGTW
+205 AYGAGTW
-212 DMNNL
+212 GTNNL
-217 YGVLGFSI
+217 YGVLFRLKQPTDVDAMNSRIQKAVEQYTDPHLGDDVVTEYSILPLYKVYRSLPDSTRRLVILGVLGFSI

-242 RRAKLVGVHKC
+242 RRAKQVGVHKC
-253 SGADGRHI
+253 SGADGWHI

-281 VLLWLL
+281 ALLWLL

-312 DTVLLLFLVAG
+312 GTVLLLFLVAG

-393 TVTGNIQRAQG
+393 TVTGNIERAQG

-409 RREPYVEAVAGSSNN
+409 RREPYVEAVAGSGTS
-424 LLVHYSTNRLTDN
+424 LLAHYSTNRLTDN

-443 PLHFTQID
+443 PLHFTLMD
-451 KDFPQVTGIRLLEG
+451 KEMPQVTGMTLLEG

-471 GEAVVGRKTV
+471 GEAVVGRTTV
-481 ETLKWGDTAIGRQLP
+481 ETLKWGDTAIGRKLP
-496 IDLSWAGLE
+496 VDPSWARLE
-505 EPAIVT
+505 EQPVVT
-511 GVVENVRNMGFFA
+511 GVVEDVRNMGFFQG
-524 SQTCTAFIL
+524 QTCTAFIL

-547 LDENLKRLNAFV
+547 LDDNLKRLNAFI

-682 ALGRRSAEGLAHRQ
+682 ALLLLVLVVAVVVL
-696 RESCAEHQKRVKA
+696 KA
-709 NKKVPPAFLSMRE
+709 WRIANENPVLS
-722 GQGDSLI
+722 I
-729 LRTPIGRKIWCYCMA
+729 
-744 CGWNRCFRRTYHRR
+744 
-758 ISTAV
+758 
-763 TKAKKSLTGMLVQMP
+763 KSE
-778 SSPMNCGNTSRQ
+778 
-790 GSR
+790 

>member
-53 DTLVMLRMRNVTKGV
+53 DTLVMLRMRNVTKGA
-68 PEYGYNY
+68 PAAEYNY

-86 EAFPDLVESACL
+86 EAFPELVESACL
-98 TSNLWTP
+98 TSNFWRPT
-105 AFYKDDKKLDDI
+105 FYKDDKKLDDI

-122 DTAYFATTGLTLLQ
+122 DTAYFATTSLTLLK
-136 GDPMDLGVQGNAF
+136 GDPKDLALHSNAF
-149 ISESMARRLY
+149 ISESMARQLY

-167 VLSVEKLF
+167 ELSVEKLYN
-175 DVTIR
+175 VTIR
-180 GIYADVPRSS
+180 GVYADVPRNS

-195 LLLSM
+195 LLLPM
-200 AALDW
+200 AAMDW
-205 AYGRGTW
+205 AYGAGTW
-212 DMNNL
+212 GTNNL
-217 YGVLGFSI
+217 YGVLFRLKQPADVEAMNSRIQKAVEQYTDPHLGDDVVTEYSVLPLYKVYRSLPDSTRRLVILGVLGFSI

-242 RRAKLVGVHKC
+242 RRAKQVGVHKC
-253 SGADGRHI
+253 SGADGWHI

-281 VLLWLL
+281 ALLWLL

-312 DTVLLLFLVAG
+312 GTVLLLFLVAG

-365 GLLLTTVWQYHDL
+365 GMLLTTVWQYHDL

-393 TVTGNIQRAQG
+393 MVTGNIERAQG

-409 RREPYVEAVAGSSNN
+409 RREPYVEAVAGSGTS
-424 LLVHYSTNRLTDN
+424 LLAHYSTNRLTDN

-443 PLHFTQID
+443 PLHFTLMD
-451 KDFPQVTGIRLLEG
+451 KEMPQVTGMTLLEG

-471 GEAVVGRKTV
+471 GEAVVGRTTV
-481 ETLKWGDTAIGRQLP
+481 ETLKWGDTAIGRKLP
-496 IDLSWAGLE
+496 VDPSWARLE
-505 EPAIVT
+505 EQPVVT
-511 GVVENVRNMGFFA
+511 GVVEDVRNMGFFQG
-524 SQTCTAFIL
+524 QTCTAFIL

-547 LDENLKRLNAFV
+547 LDDNLKRLNAFI

-638 SVDILKIA
+638 SLDILKIA

-682 ALGRRSAEGLAHRQ
+682 ALLLLVLIVAIVVL
-696 RESCAEHQKRVKA
+696 KA
-709 NKKVPPAFLSMRE
+709 WRIANENPVLS
-722 GQGDSLI
+722 I
-729 LRTPIGRKIWCYCMA
+729 
-744 CGWNRCFRRTYHRR
+744 
-758 ISTAV
+758 
-763 TKAKKSLTGMLVQMP
+763 KSE
-778 SSPMNCGNTSRQ
+778 
-790 GSR
+790 

>member
-53 DTLVMLRMRNVTKGV
+53 DTLVMLRMRNVTKGA
-68 PEYGYNY
+68 PEAGYNY
-75 GTYRPAAADLS
+75 FTYRPAAADLS
-86 EAFPDLVESACL
+86 EAFPELVESACL
-98 TSNLWTP
+98 TSNFWRPT
-105 AFYKDDKKLDDI
+105 FYKDDKKLDDI

-122 DTAYFATTGLTLLQ
+122 DTAYFATTGLTLLK
-136 GDPMDLGVQGNAF
+136 GDPKDLALHSNAF
-149 ISESMARRLY
+149 ISESMARQLY

-180 GIYADVPRSS
+180 GIYADVPRNS

-195 LLLSM
+195 LLLPM
-200 AALDW
+200 AAMDW
-205 AYGRGTW
+205 AYGAGTW
-212 DMNNL
+212 GTNNL
-217 YGVLGFSI
+217 YGVLFRLKQPADVDAMNSRIQQAVEQYTDPHLGDDVVTEYSVLPIHKVYRSYPDSTRRLVILGVLGFSI

-242 RRAKLVGVHKC
+242 RRAKQVGVHKC
-253 SGADGRHI
+253 SGADGWHI

-271 LVAASILCGG
+271 LVAASIVCGG
-281 VLLWLL
+281 ALLWLL
-287 RGQVEELLGSRL
+287 SGQVEELLGSRL

-312 DTVLLLFLVAG
+312 GTVLLLFLVAG

-393 TVTGNIQRAQG
+393 TVTGNIERAQG

-409 RREPYVEAVAGSSNN
+409 RREPYVEAVAGSGTS
-424 LLVHYSTNRLTDN
+424 LLAHYSTNRLTDN

-443 PLHFTQID
+443 PLHFTLMD
-451 KDFPQVTGIRLLEG
+451 KEMPQVTGMTLLEG

-471 GEAVVGRKTV
+471 GEAVVGRTTV
-481 ETLKWGDTAIGRQLP
+481 ETLKWGDTAIGRKLP
-496 IDLSWAGLE
+496 VDPSWARLE
-505 EPAIVT
+505 EQPVVT
-511 GVVENVRNMGFFA
+511 GVVEDVRNMGFFQG
-524 SQTCTAFIL
+524 QTCTAFIL

-547 LDENLKRLNAFV
+547 LDDNLKRLNAFI

-682 ALGRRSAEGLAHRQ
+682 ALLLLVLIVAVVVL
-696 RESCAEHQKRVKA
+696 KA
-709 NKKVPPAFLSMRE
+709 WRIANENPVLS
-722 GQGDSLI
+722 I
-729 LRTPIGRKIWCYCMA
+729 
-744 CGWNRCFRRTYHRR
+744 
-758 ISTAV
+758 
-763 TKAKKSLTGMLVQMP
+763 KSE
-778 SSPMNCGNTSRQ
+778 
-790 GSR
+790 

>member
-53 DTLVMLRMRNVTKGV
+53 DTLVMLRMRNVTKGA
-68 PEYGYNY
+68 PEPEYNY

-86 EAFPDLVESACL
+86 EAFPELVESACL
-98 TSNLWTP
+98 TSNFWRP

-117 QTLFA
+117 QTLVA
-122 DTAYFATTGLTLLQ
+122 DTAYFATTGLTLLK
-136 GDPMDLGVQGNAF
+136 GDPKDLALHSNAF
-149 ISESMARRLY
+149 ISESMARQLY

-180 GIYADVPRSS
+180 GIYADVPRNS

-195 LLLSM
+195 LLLSV
-200 AALDW
+200 AAMDW
-205 AYGRGTW
+205 AYGAGTW
-212 DMNNL
+212 GTNNL
-217 YGVLGFSI
+217 YGVLFRLKQPADVEAMNSRIQKAVEQYTDPHLGDDVVTEYSVLPLYKVYRSLPDSTRRLVILGVLGFSI

-242 RRAKLVGVHKC
+242 RRAKQVGVHKC
-253 SGADGRHI
+253 SGADGWHI

-271 LVAASILCGG
+271 LVAASIVCGG
-281 VLLWLL
+281 ALLWLL

-312 DTVLLLFLVAG
+312 GTVLLLFLVAG

-365 GLLLTTVWQYHDL
+365 GMLLTTVWQYHDL
-378 MTRSVGFRAEGLAVG
+378 MTRSVGFHAEGLAVG
-393 TVTGNIQRAQG
+393 TVTGNIERAQG

-409 RREPYVEAVAGSSNN
+409 RREPYVEAVAGSGTS
-424 LLVHYSTNRLTDN
+424 LLAHYSTNRLTDN

-443 PLHFTQID
+443 PLHFTLMD
-451 KDFPQVTGIRLLEG
+451 KEMPQVTGMTLLEG

-471 GEAVVGRKTV
+471 GEAVVGRTTV
-481 ETLKWGDTAIGRQLP
+481 ETLKWGDTAIGRKLP
-496 IDLSWAGLE
+496 VDPSWARLE
-505 EPAIVT
+505 EQPVVT
-511 GVVENVRNMGFFA
+511 GVVEDVRNMGFFQG
-524 SQTCTAFIL
+524 QTCTAFIL

-547 LDENLKRLNAFV
+547 LDDNLKRLNAFI
-559 KSAYPDLSLEF
+559 KSAYPDLALEF

-646 VLAVAAGMAAAWYVS
+646 VLAVAAGMAVAWYVS

-667 FADSRL
+667 FADSHL
-673 LSPAWYALL
+673 LSVVWYVLL
-682 ALGRRSAEGLAHRQ
+682 ALLLLVLVVAVVVL
-696 RESCAEHQKRVKA
+696 KA
-709 NKKVPPAFLSMRE
+709 WRIANENPVLS
-722 GQGDSLI
+722 I
-729 LRTPIGRKIWCYCMA
+729 
-744 CGWNRCFRRTYHRR
+744 
-758 ISTAV
+758 
-763 TKAKKSLTGMLVQMP
+763 KSE
-778 SSPMNCGNTSRQ
+778 
-790 GSR
+790 

>member
-53 DTLVMLRMRNVTKGV
+53 DTLVMLRMRNVTKGA
-68 PEYGYNY
+68 PEPEYNY

-86 EAFPDLVESACL
+86 EAFPELVESACL
-98 TSNLWTP
+98 TSNFWRPT
-105 AFYKDDKKLDDI
+105 FYKDDKKLDDI

-122 DTAYFATTGLTLLQ
+122 DTAYFATTGLTLLK
-136 GDPMDLGVQGNAF
+136 GDPKDLALHSNAF
-149 ISESMARRLY
+149 ISESMARQLY

-167 VLSVEKLF
+167 ELSVEKLYN
-175 DVTIR
+175 VTIR
-180 GIYADVPRSS
+180 GVYADVPRNS

-195 LLLSM
+195 LLLPM
-200 AALDW
+200 AAMDW
-205 AYGRGTW
+205 AYGAGTW
-212 DMNNL
+212 GTNNL
-217 YGVLGFSI
+217 YGVLFRLKQPADVEAMNSRIQKAVEQYTDPHLGDDVVTEYSVLPLYKVYRSLPDSTRRLVILGVLGFSI

-242 RRAKLVGVHKC
+242 RRAKQVGVHKC
-253 SGADGRHI
+253 SGADGWHI

-271 LVAASILCGG
+271 LVAASIVCGG
-281 VLLWLL
+281 ALLWLL

-312 DTVLLLFLVAG
+312 GTVLLLFLVAG

-344 GKRSWKRGLL
+344 GKRSWKRGLM

-365 GLLLTTVWQYHDL
+365 GMLLTTVWQYHDL

-393 TVTGNIQRAQG
+393 TVTGNIERAQG

-409 RREPYVEAVAGSSNN
+409 RREPYVEAVAGSGTS
-424 LLVHYSTNRLTDN
+424 LLAHYSTNRLTDN

-443 PLHFTQID
+443 PLHFTLMD
-451 KDFPQVTGIRLLEG
+451 KEMPQVTGMTLLEG

-471 GEAVVGRKTV
+471 GEAVVGRTTV
-481 ETLKWGDTAIGRQLP
+481 ETLKWGDTAIGRKLP
-496 IDLSWAGLE
+496 VDPSWARLE
-505 EPAIVT
+505 EQPVVT
-511 GVVENVRNMGFFA
+511 GVVEDVRNMGFFQG
-524 SQTCTAFIL
+524 QTCTAFIL

-547 LDENLKRLNAFV
+547 LDDNLKRLNAFI

-646 VLAVAAGMAAAWYVS
+646 VLAVAAGIAAAWYVS

-673 LSPAWYALL
+673 LSPAWYVLL
-682 ALGRRSAEGLAHRQ
+682 TLLLLVLIVAIVVL
-696 RESCAEHQKRVKA
+696 KA
-709 NKKVPPAFLSMRE
+709 WRIANENPVLS
-722 GQGDSLI
+722 I
-729 LRTPIGRKIWCYCMA
+729 
-744 CGWNRCFRRTYHRR
+744 
-758 ISTAV
+758 
-763 TKAKKSLTGMLVQMP
+763 KSE
-778 SSPMNCGNTSRQ
+778 
-790 GSR
+790 

>member
-53 DTLVMLRMRNVTKGV
+53 DTLVMLRMRNVTKGA
-68 PEYGYNY
+68 PEPEYNY

-86 EAFPDLVESACL
+86 EAFPELVESACL
-98 TSNLWTP
+98 TSNFWRP

-122 DTAYFATTGLTLLQ
+122 DTAYFATTGLTLLK
-136 GDPMDLGVQGNAF
+136 GDPKDLALHSNAF
-149 ISESMARRLY
+149 ISESMARQLY

-167 VLSVEKLF
+167 ELSVEKLYN
-175 DVTIR
+175 VTIR
-180 GIYADVPRSS
+180 GVYADVPRNS

-195 LLLSM
+195 LLLPM
-200 AALDW
+200 AAMDW
-205 AYGRGTW
+205 AYGAGTW
-212 DMNNL
+212 GTNNL
-217 YGVLGFSI
+217 YGVLFRLKQPADVEAMNSRIQKAVEQYTDPHLGDDVVTEYSVLPLYKVYRSLPDSTRRLVILGVLGFSI

-242 RRAKLVGVHKC
+242 RRAKQVGVHKC
-253 SGADGRHI
+253 SGADGWHI

-281 VLLWLL
+281 ALLWLL

-312 DTVLLLFLVAG
+312 GTVLLLFLVAG

-365 GLLLTTVWQYHDL
+365 GMLLTTVWQYHDL

-393 TVTGNIQRAQG
+393 TVTGNIERAQG

-409 RREPYVEAVAGSSNN
+409 RREPYVEAVAGSGTS
-424 LLVHYSTNRLTDN
+424 LLAHYSTNRLTDN

-443 PLHFTQID
+443 PLHFTLMD
-451 KDFPQVTGIRLLEG
+451 KEMPQVTGMTLLEG

-471 GEAVVGRKTV
+471 GEAVVGRTTV
-481 ETLKWGDTAIGRQLP
+481 ETLKWGDTAIGRKLP
-496 IDLSWAGLE
+496 VDPSWARLE
-505 EPAIVT
+505 EQPVVT
-511 GVVENVRNMGFFA
+511 GVVEDVRNMGFFQG
-524 SQTCTAFIL
+524 QTCTAFIL

-547 LDENLKRLNAFV
+547 LDDNLKRLNTFI

-606 IGYVSDETQ
+606 IGYVSDEPQ

-673 LSPAWYALL
+673 LSPTWYALL
-682 ALGRRSAEGLAHRQ
+682 AILLLMLIVAIVVL
-696 RESCAEHQKRVKA
+696 KA
-709 NKKVPPAFLSMRE
+709 WRIANENPVLS
-722 GQGDSLI
+722 I
-729 LRTPIGRKIWCYCMA
+729 
-744 CGWNRCFRRTYHRR
+744 
-758 ISTAV
+758 
-763 TKAKKSLTGMLVQMP
+763 KSE
-778 SSPMNCGNTSRQ
+778 
-790 GSR
+790 